1 MSDEYKPNKFGTL
14 LTFRKDVPEAKIEE
28 ALAKIA
34 ELCDNEPTL
43 NKYDDRYGGP
53 CFYIP

>member
-1 MSDEYKPNKFGTL
+1 MSNDYTPNKFGSL

-34 ELCDNEPTL
+34 ELCDTEPVL
-43 NKYDDRYGGP
+43 NKYDDRWGSP